1 MHRRADHRERAVLVP
16 AGDHSPPWPLD
27 RAQASHAAA
36 SAPIVD
42 DSQTGR
48 QLPERQVRR
57 GCHGVPAVTARLE
70 PWQVALCARPERL
83 RALLEQYGS
92 PLNIHHPGPFERN
105 VARVRDVAAPRDV
118 RLEILF
124 ARKADK
130 ALAYV
135 DAARRLGIGVDTA
148 SEAELDQ
155 ALDRGCRPE
164 LLVSTAAVKSERLL
178 RTCLLAGVAIVLD
191 NEDELDRVRRLAATT
206 GGRANVMVRLGG
218 FRVDGE
224 RLPTRFGFDVDE
236 APALGTR
243 LASAELRELVRL
255 VGLHFHLDGSAAP
268 HRVAA
273 ITQSLPLIDAFR
285 AQGHPVRSLHIGG
298 GLPMSC
304 VDDPA
309 QWEAFQSALRG
320 ALRGEREPVTYRNR
334 GLGLQVL
341 DGCTT
346 GRLAT
351 YPDHEEPA
359 AASWLAQILDA
370 PDPDGS
376 GSLADAL
383 RDRDVTLR
391 CAPGRSL
398 LDGCGITIA
407 RVEHRKRHLDGTW
420 SLGLAMNR
428 TQCSTGTAD
437 HAVDPLLLPMATPG
451 EDRSAPIEGFLTG
464 ASSTEGELLTWRRL
478 RFPLGVARGDLVV
491 FPNTAGYLMHSVESR
506 SHQFPLATNV
516 VVAADLHRFD
526 VDPIDARWFD
536 TVATQIG

>member
-1 MHRRADHRERAVLVP
+1 MHRRVDHRAPADLVA
-16 AGDHSPPWPLD
+16 AGDGPPLPHD
-27 RAQASHAAA
+27 RAPASHDAAA
-36 SAPIVD
+36 SPLVD
-42 DSQTGR
+42 DARNGG

-57 GCHGVPAVTARLE
+57 GCHGLPAVTARLE
-70 PWQVALCARPERL
+70 PWQVALCTEPERL

-92 PLNIHHPGPFERN
+92 PLNLHHPGPFERN
-105 VARVRDVAAPRDV
+105 VARLRDVAASRDV

-155 ALDRGCRPE
+155 ALDRGGPPE

-206 GGRANVMVRLGG
+206 GVRASVMVRLGG
-218 FRVDGE
+218 FRLDGE
-224 RLPTRFGFDVDE
+224 RLPTRFGFDLDE

-243 LASAELRELVRL
+243 LASAELRDLVRL
-255 VGLHFHLDGSAAP
+255 VGLHFHLDGYAAP

-273 ITQSLPLIDAFR
+273 ITQCLPLVDAFR
-285 AQGHPVRSLHIGG
+285 AQGHPVRSLDVGG
-298 GLPMSC
+298 GLPMSY
-304 VDDPA
+304 VDDRA
-309 QWEAFQSALRG
+309 QWEAFQRALRA
-320 ALRGEREPVTYRNR
+320 ALRGEREPVTYRNH
-334 GLGLQVL
+334 GLGLQVV
-341 DGCTT
+341 DGRTV

-351 YPDHEEPA
+351 YPYHQEPTA
-359 AASWLAQILDA
+359 AAWLAQILDA

-376 GSLADAL
+376 GSLADAF
-383 RDRDVTLR
+383 RDRDLTLR
-391 CAPGRSL
+391 CEPGRSL

-407 RVEHRKRHLDGTW
+407 RVEHRKRHVDGTW

-428 TQCSTGTAD
+428 TQCSTAKAD
-437 HAVDPLLLPMATPG
+437 HAVDPLLLPIDTPG

-464 ASSTEGELLTWRRL
+464 ASCTEGELLTWRRL

-491 FPNTAGYLMHSVESR
+491 LPNTAGYLMHFVESR

-516 VVAADLHRFD
+516 VVAPDLHRFD

-536 TVATQIG
+536 TDAAQIG